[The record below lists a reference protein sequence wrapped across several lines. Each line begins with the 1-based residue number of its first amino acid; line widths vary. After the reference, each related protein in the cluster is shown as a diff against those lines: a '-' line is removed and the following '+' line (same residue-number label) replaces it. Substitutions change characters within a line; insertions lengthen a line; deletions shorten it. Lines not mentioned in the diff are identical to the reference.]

1 VARRKSA
8 SGIKRT
14 RPATEPYAWLG
25 AGALALGAAAVLAG
39 GSGVAH
45 AEDGSSAGAGKPKVS
60 AHSSTAS
67 SARAARAEV
76 KPARKS
82 PLSAAAPRSPKSTA
96 VSGVVEAAA
105 TRRRIGSMNAP
116 ATATA
121 TAADTPQTELERE
134 QANAEFNMSVG
145 WIPGVGTVTNGLSLV
160 SDFLDFSLAAFRG
173 DFADMGDEIGDMTID
188 VIGMIP
194 IVGAPLAATIHWAI
208 VPRSTPVEHAPDT
221 VNDAFTIDED
231 TQLTNNVLTND
242 SDADGDT
249 LTATLDTG
257 TAHGNLTFNADGS
270 FTYTPTGDFHG
281 IDGFTYRASDGTTAT
296 PGTVTIT
303 VLADNDPP
311 VAHADAYTIGQG
323 GTLNVAAASGLLSN
337 DTDVDNGAGQLTAL
351 LGVGPANGTLSLAAD
366 GSFTYTPSATFTGAD
381 SFTYRVSDGSDTS
394 TLATA
399 TVTVTP
405 TGHVNGA
412 PAGGSFTAGDPDPRT
427 GVVIGSVSGTD
438 PDGDTL
444 NYSAPVSTGKGT
456 ISINASTGSFS
467 YTPTDEAR
475 QAAASTP
482 GVDTDSFTVT
492 VSDGNGGTTTVA
504 VSVTIAAP
512 AVRTIPGF
520 SSDGPVV
527 APNGNVYQTVSAVT
541 INPTT
546 GAKTYTTRVVI
557 VSAGG
562 TTVTSGALGK
572 PIGPMVFG
580 PDGTAYQAV
589 YTWDAATNLQTTAV
603 LSIKTTGATTISN
616 YAPGWAVGDI
626 IMGSNGT
633 AYLAVLDYQ
642 PSNTTVIV
650 AKPTGNTSYTIKG
663 TVSTGGYGPFGETGM
678 VVGSDGTAYVTTI
691 DYSVSSTA
699 ITRVGVVTPD
709 GMTTRII
716 NGVPSGPVVI
726 GVDGSVYQVT
736 GRSDVFGTQ
745 VTLITATGATTLP
758 GLLNEGWPTDRAVL
772 SPDGTIYQAIGFSG
786 GVTRIAVVDS
796 SGIRII
802 SDPVAGGAYIPVTT
816 ADGTLVVVLVDET
829 YSGTPHWVTNV
840 LTVSSSGVITVNP
853 IGALVDTYYTFNPA
867 GPPVVAPNSTVYQAV
882 RYDDG
887 TYVSV
892 VSRDGA
898 FTWGYAG
905 DPEGNVVVNRFGT
918 GYLTLSKYDP
928 DTGTYKATVVALTAG
943 FSSPAEVDG
952 KPVGSVSIAPD
963 GTVYQAITYTDVDPE
978 TEEAATYT
986 TVKVYVPGDLSNP
999 DPGEWILPRLAE
1011 TGIKLLGTATG
1022 SVAVAPDGAL
1032 HLTTQTGDS
1041 EATSTTQVW
1050 TIDPTTFSAS
1060 SAL

>member
-1 VARRKSA
+1 MK
-8 SGIKRT
+8 
-14 RPATEPYAWLG
+14 
-25 AGALALGAAAVLAG
+25 
-39 GSGVAH
+39 
-45 AEDGSSAGAGKPKVS
+45 
-60 AHSSTAS
+60 
-67 SARAARAEV
+67 
-76 KPARKS
+76 
-82 PLSAAAPRSPKSTA
+82 
-96 VSGVVEAAA
+96 
-105 TRRRIGSMNAP
+105 AP
-116 ATATA
+116 ATA
-121 TAADTPQTELERE
+121 AAAANPKTELDRE

-160 SDFLDFSLAAFRG
+160 SDFLDFSLAALRG

-208 VPRSTPVEHAPDT
+208 VPRSTPVEHAPGT

-231 TQLTNNVLTND
+231 AQLTNNVLTND
-242 SDADGDT
+242 SDPDGDT
-249 LTATLDTG
+249 LTATLDVG
-257 TAHGNLTFNADGS
+257 PAHGDLTFNADGS

-281 IDGFTYRASDGTTAT
+281 IDGFTYRARDGVNAT

-311 VAHADAYTIGQG
+311 VAHADAYSIGQG
-323 GTLNVAAASGLLSN
+323 GTLNVVATSGLLSN
-337 DTDVDNGAGQLTAL
+337 DNDVDNAAGQLTAL

-366 GSFTYTPSATFTGAD
+366 GSFTYTPSATFTGVD
-381 SFTYRVSDGSDTS
+381 SFTYRASDGSGTS
-394 TLATA
+394 TLATV
-399 TVTVTP
+399 TVAVTP

-412 PAGGSFTAGDPDPRT
+412 PTGGTFTAGDPDPRT
-427 GVVIGSVSGTD
+427 GVVIGSVSATD

-444 NYSAPVSTGKGT
+444 SYGAPINTGKGT
-456 ISINASTGSFS
+456 ISINAATGSFT
-467 YTPTDEAR
+467 YTPSDEAR

-482 GVDTDSFTVT
+482 GVDTDSFVVT
-492 VSDGNGGTTTVA
+492 VSDGNGGATTVA

-512 AVRTIPGF
+512 AVKTIPGF

-527 APNGNVYQTVSAVT
+527 APNGNVYQTVSAVAV
-541 INPTT
+541 NPTT

-557 VSAGG
+557 VSSGG
-562 TTVTSGALGK
+562 TTVTSAALGQ
-572 PIGPMVFG
+572 PTGPMVFG

-626 IMGSNGT
+626 LMGSNGT
-633 AYLAVLDYQ
+633 AYLAVLDYE

-650 AKPTGNTSYTIKG
+650 GKPTGNTTYTIKG
-663 TVSTGGYGPFGETGM
+663 SVSTGGYGPFGETGM
-678 VVGSDGTAYVTTI
+678 VVGPDGTAYVTTL
-691 DYSVSSTA
+691 DTSVSTTA
-699 ITRVGVVTPD
+699 ITRVGVITPD

-736 GRSDVFGTQ
+736 GRSGVFGTQ
-745 VTLITATGATTLP
+745 VTLITATGTTTLP
-758 GLLNEGWPTDRAVL
+758 GVLDEGWPTDRAVL
-772 SPDGTIYQAIGFSG
+772 SPDGTIYQAISFSG
-786 GVTRIAVVDS
+786 GTTKIAVVDP

-802 SDPVAGGAYIPVTT
+802 SDPVTGGAYIPVTT
-816 ADGTLVVVLVDET
+816 ADGTLVVVVVDET
-829 YSGTPHWVTNV
+829 YSSASHLTTHA
-840 LTVSSSGVITVNP
+840 LTVSTSGVITVNP
-853 IGALVDTYYTFNPA
+853 IGALVEGYYTFNPA
-867 GPPVVAPNSTVYQAV
+867 GPPVVAPNSTVYQV
-882 RYDDG
+882 IRYDDG
-887 TYVSV
+887 TSV
-892 VSRDGA
+892 AVMSSEGA

-918 GYLTLSKYDP
+918 GYLTLSKYNP
-928 DTGTYKATVVALTAG
+928 DTDTYKTTVVALTAAY
-943 FSSPAEVDG
+943 SSPAEVDG

-963 GTVYQAITYTDVDPE
+963 GTIYQAITYTDVDPA
-978 TEEAATYT
+978 TEQPATYT

-999 DPGEWILPRLAE
+999 DPAEWILPRLAE
-1011 TGIKLLGTATG
+1011 TGIKVLGTATG

-1032 HLTTQTGDS
+1032 YLTTQTGDS

-1050 TIDPTTFSAS
+1050 TIDPTAFSATS
-1060 SAL
+1060 VL